1 MPTSRQFTPNQVV
14 AILGISPSG
23 GGPTN
28 KKTSAPAGGGQDP
41 LGLAKAVGQRM
52 VYESREAFRNQ
63 EWNGKKWPERY
74 PNQGQ
79 PKVNVAGIVSDLRQ
93 GFKPAKRRFV
103 ARPALE
109 DTGRLIGS
117 ITYRAKG
124 PFEVEVGSNVP
135 YASLMQTGGISRQ
148 SVSKSV
154 RKNLA
159 QFLRDLRGT
168 KKGSKKKGQ
177 KRKKRKKGPKDLI
190 AQRLGFLFSVE
201 QLETQIVPRQF
212 LGVNE
217 QIEKALAKSIE
228 SYFDK
233 FGG

>member
-1 MPTSRQFTPNQVV
+1 
-14 AILGISPSG
+14 
-23 GGPTN
+23 
-28 KKTSAPAGGGQDP
+28 
-41 LGLAKAVGQRM
+41 M
-52 VYESREAFRNQ
+52 VFESREAFRNQ

-79 PKVNVAGIVSDLRQ
+79 PKVNIAGIVSDLRQ
-93 GFKPAKRRFV
+93 GFKPSKRRFV

-124 PFEVEVGSNVP
+124 PYEVEVGSNVP

-148 SVSKSV
+148 SVTKSV

-168 KKGSKKKGQ
+168 KKG
-177 KRKKRKKGPKDLI
+177 KKRKKGPKDLI
-190 AQRLGFLFSVE
+190 AQRLGFLFSIE

-217 QIEKALAKSIE
+217 KIEKALAKSIE

-233 FGG
+233 YGG